1 MARLTLDWEIKVLQE
16 RVMTQTYDPHK
27 STNETRQGNSRMMN
41 SRVLWWSL
49 AGIVVAFL
57 LIYLVFFGFAP
68 GPAQVPGA

>member
-1 MARLTLDWEIKVLQE
+1 
-16 RVMTQTYDPHK
+16 MTRTYDAGK
-27 STNETRQGNSRMMN
+27 TTNETRQGNGRMMN

-49 AGIVVAFL
+49 GGIIVAFL